1 MERGKRAHVL
11 VCGSVSRIRSLE
23 KKEAE
28 TLLDQNCKRSLTES
42 FIKSLA
48 ELTSRNPWLPTLL
61 YSTGVNSFTERHLKH
76 LTLSL
81 LAWSSSFSGQTNQK
95 RSLSHLQKEDPN
107 LPCVDRQLNLTVL
120 HVPSVFWGKRVR
132 NGGEGSG
139 RYFFIWFF
147 YWSFVL
153 QQLDRKENEDTE
165 AAGSVVSLR
174 SSVNSVA
181 LVIQLPSA
189 P

>member
-1 MERGKRAHVL
+1 MCWSVAQL
-11 VCGSVSRIRSLE
+11 VELGLWKK

-48 ELTSRNPWLPTLL
+48 ELTSRNPWLPALL

-132 NGGEGSG
+132 NGDEGI
-139 RYFFIWFF
+139 F
-147 YWSFVL
+147 SFVFL
-153 QQLDRKENEDTE
+153 LEFCF
-165 AAGSVVSLR
+165 AATWQEGEWRHWGSRISGF
-174 SSVNSVA
+174 SSVISEFCYISDSVA
-181 LVIQLPSA
+181 ISTLNCCTFY
-189 P
+189 